1 MCEFRITESHERF
14 IVVHN
19 VHKLLVKSV
28 WRLKRS
34 YIPCAVPCFHIIHR
48 PKSFKP
54 LPTYLQSH
62 AVDVQNGRAVPHSM
76 AHMHHGDVVPF
87 VELERVLVEDRELP
101 ADFESKAFVLHRKN
115 RGHR

>member
-1 MCEFRITESHERF
+1 
-14 IVVHN
+14 
-19 VHKLLVKSV
+19 
-28 WRLKRS
+28 
-34 YIPCAVPCFHIIHR
+34 
-48 PKSFKP
+48 
-54 LPTYLQSH
+54 
-62 AVDVQNGRAVPHSM
+62 M